1 MSSNET
7 RFDLITLGE
16 TMWRFSPPGRERL
29 ETTRTLDVNVA
40 GAESNVAI
48 GLARLGS
55 RVAWWSKLPDNPPGH
70 HVANTLRMHG
80 VDVSGVRWGG
90 ARLGTYYLDAGSP
103 PRPAQVIYDRAGS
116 SASEMQ
122 PDDFDW
128 SQLRRS
134 RWLHLTGITP
144 ALSASCMATSF
155 RAVDEAKAAGVS
167 ISFDIN
173 HRTRLWD
180 NDRARVAYD
189 KLAEASTLV
198 MVALRD
204 AKALFGV
211 SESHPARALRQ
222 RWRPPTAIVTP
233 SEARADPFDR
243 ANAFHADAFKVQI
256 IDRVGAGDAFDVG
269 LLTALF
275 AGQPLDAAMRYG
287 AAVAALKLTMPGDI
301 AVVTRAE
308 VDSLLKSEGVGG
320 IVR

>member
-7 RFDLITLGE
+7 LFDLITLGE
-16 TMWRFSPPGRERL
+16 TMWRFSPPGRERM
-29 ETTRTLDVNVA
+29 ETTRSLDVNVA
-40 GAESNVAI
+40 GAESNLAI

-90 ARLGTYYLDAGSP
+90 SRLGTYYLDAGSP

-122 PDDFDW
+122 PNDFDW
-128 SQLRRS
+128 SKLQFS
-134 RWLHLTGITP
+134 KWLHLTGITP
-144 ALSASCMATSF
+144 ALSASCLATTF
-155 RAVDEAKAAGVS
+155 RAVDEARAAGTS
-167 ISFDIN
+167 ISFDVN

-189 KLAEASTLV
+189 KIAGSATVV
-198 MVALRD
+198 MIALRD
-204 AKALFGV
+204 ARAIFAVG
-211 SESHPARALRQ
+211 EHPARELRQ
-222 RWRPPTAIVTP
+222 RWGCGTVVVTN
-233 SEARADPFDR
+233 SAAGADAFDGT
-243 ANAFHADAFKVQI
+243 NDVHTDAFKVEI
-256 IDRVGAGDAFDVG
+256 VDRVGAGDAFDIG

-275 AGQPLDAAMRYG
+275 DGQPLDAAMRYG

-308 VDSLLKSEGVGG
+308 VESLLRAEGAGG
-320 IVR
+320 IIR